1 MKVWNYVILCT
12 ILILFTT
19 FSGFNTGGEVALVNM
34 TKIGLSNSSDPNCPN
49 CINSFDIGFSDLKD
63 FLFSTGAIAGI
74 LTGLGLAAIG
84 ASFFAKGQTE
94 NFIIL
99 PLITGVLGLFIQTF
113 VAIIRYTIAYNV
125 AWATAIVSLI
135 FIPLTIGFI
144 IALAE
149 FFRGTD

>member
-12 ILILFTT
+12 VLVLITQ
-19 FSGFNTGGEVALVNM
+19 FSGFNTGGEAGLANM
-34 TKIGLSNSSDPNCPN
+34 TKIGFTNSSDPNCPN
-49 CINSFDIGFSDLKD
+49 CINSFDIGYSDIFH
-63 FLFSTGAIAGI
+63 FLFSTGAILGI

-99 PLITGVLGLFIQTF
+99 PFITGVLGLFIQTF
-113 VAIIRYTIAYNV
+113 VAIIIYAISSGV
-125 AWATAIVSLI
+125 SWAAAIVSLI
-135 FIPLTIGFI
+135 FIPLTIGFV
-144 IALAE
+144 IALVE